1 MVLDDILGKQIPML
15 LLEQSE
21 QHHCIKLLAAW
32 QALIEICLGDTV
44 IVGENIQIVKQFYT
58 W

>member
-1 MVLDDILGKQIPML
+1 ML

-21 QHHCIKLLAAW
+21 QHHCIYLLAAW